1 LKIVKTNIV
10 FVLTTWFLC
19 KQTQAAKSS
28 NGGLRWWM
36 WISWIQARIEHFL
49 DVLNVRKPILLMG
62 LTLGRLNTKKDMSF
76 ELFELGMIFI

>member
-1 LKIVKTNIV
+1 L
-10 FVLTTWFLC
+10 
-19 KQTQAAKSS
+19 
-28 NGGLRWWM
+28 
-36 WISWIQARIEHFL
+36 L